1 MCSLFVGIKR
11 PPMPGAYFFYYSFA
25 SQIVIGNF
33 YGDKKREVFYRE
45 RRILCEKILRFL
57 EQALT

>member
-1 MCSLFVGIKR
+1 ML
-11 PPMPGAYFFYYSFA
+11 GACFFYYSFA

-33 YGDKKREVFYRE
+33 CGDKKREVFYRE